1 MNRGA
6 VTTDKSQIMGNQ
18 KITSYSSIVPLPSRC
33 NDEIVYLVK
42 HAFWICCQTL
52 MKLRRSVNTPSFSN
66 NFSKIL
72 PGFQETTLMSL
83 FVTFFSLHW
92 NLVCLVVHNSTN
104 APQLVGHALV
114 LWKKSFKS
122 RFCLPENRKKSLSNT
137 STSPLLQ
144 LPPIAK
150 GRRFKDSSVAK
161 SQAMEPG

>member
-1 MNRGA
+1 MLSK
-6 VTTDKSQIMGNQ
+6 V
-18 KITSYSSIVPLPSRC
+18 
-33 NDEIVYLVK
+33 
-42 HAFWICCQTL
+42 

-114 LWKKSFKS
+114 L
-122 RFCLPENRKKSLSNT
+122 
-137 STSPLLQ
+137 
-144 LPPIAK
+144 
-150 GRRFKDSSVAK
+150 
-161 SQAMEPG
+161 